1 MIRALI
7 DHLWQSTLFCAA
19 VWSVTLA
26 MRANS
31 AAVRHWLWQLASLK
45 FLVPFSALHLLGA
58 EAGLFSPVESQP
70 SLFVA
75 AVGAATPVVSPAL
88 SLGGAAAQLPA
99 GLLPALLGVWIL
111 GVSWLAQRWLR
122 GWRAATLIARAAWP
136 APGASPDT
144 YVTDADIEPSVAR
157 VIHPVVLLP
166 AALLGRLPRAELEA
180 VLAHEREHIARR
192 DNLKANVHH
201 LVETLFWFHPLVW
214 FIGRQLREERE
225 RACDEAVIAGGHD
238 PGEYAAG
245 ILAVCRHCA
254 TVHSKHAVAA
264 LAGDLTQR
272 IRDILKGSAP
282 VSLGFIKAF
291 ALSVSTVL
299 IAAGPLLAGALDD
312 AARRHELAQANA
324 RTLRDARIA
333 LDVAADAPGA
343 EHARVSA
350 TGNEVTIRNTSL
362 RELIALAYG
371 VDAHVVT
378 GGGGM
383 LDSPRYDIRALVD
396 GGVTDPEEFEPLALR
411 GAVNKLLAQ
420 RFNLELHVNQRCQDP
435 CGPRALAMTDN
446 RRPHP

>member
-1 MIRALI
+1 MG
-7 DHLWQSTLFCAA
+7 C
-19 VWSVTLA
+19 
-26 MRANS
+26 
-31 AAVRHWLWQLASLK
+31 
-45 FLVPFSALHLLGA
+45 
-58 EAGLFSPVESQP
+58 
-70 SLFVA
+70 
-75 AVGAATPVVSPAL
+75 VG
-88 SLGGAAAQLPA
+88 
-99 GLLPALLGVWIL
+99 
-111 GVSWLAQRWLR
+111 
-122 GWRAATLIARAAWP
+122 
-136 APGASPDT
+136 
-144 YVTDADIEPSVAR
+144 
-157 VIHPVVLLP
+157 
-166 AALLGRLPRAELEA
+166 A

-192 DNLKANVHH
+192 DNLKANLHH

-254 TVHSKHAVAA
+254 AVHSKHAVAA

-272 IRDILKGSAP
+272 IRDILKGGAP

-291 ALSVSTVL
+291 TLSVSTAL

-312 AARRHELAQANA
+312 AARRHELAEANA

-343 EHARVSA
+343 EHTRVNA

-371 VDAHVVT
+371 VETHVIQ
-378 GGGGM
+378 GGGEM
-383 LDSPRYDIRALVD
+383 LDSPRYDIRAAVD